1 MKKKSIIFF
10 IAIILAVSITGIIF
24 IMPGNKGSTDAV
36 HRIIGTSAL
45 YDEELISKAFDAV
58 ESKFSSDFKDC
69 TLTELRY
76 DRTVENKFTDE
87 MLKYNTL
94 HNQKLIIVSSDFET
108 NRKARDLGLIPNE
121 TYEGWTWSL
130 KETDTQ
136 QAWEVID
143 GGWGY

>member
-1 MKKKSIIFF
+1 M
-10 IAIILAVSITGIIF
+10 
-24 IMPGNKGSTDAV
+24 
-36 HRIIGTSAL
+36 

-58 ESKFSSDFKDC
+58 ENKFSSDFKDC

-76 DRTVENKFTDE
+76 DRQIENKFTDE

-130 KETDTQ
+130 KKP
-136 QAWEVID
+136 ILSRH
-143 GGWGY
+143 GKL